1 MTHSIQYYE
10 QAFRTLHTNM
20 QHGKPAPHK
29 AFLLLAVIDMIEE
42 GVVTSTH
49 INLTEEL
56 EARFNKLW
64 KRLLGKSAY
73 FSPDVFKPYY
83 HMEHESFWK
92 LIAQDNINKEE
103 AVKPNYTRRWMRER
117 YKYAVI
123 DDELFA
129 LLQDETVRARLRV
142 VLISTYLTD
151 QPVKVSIIDGAD
163 KTGLVLIS
171 LLLGMMVA

>member
-1 MTHSIQYYE
+1 MKDIRFYE

-42 GVVTSTH
+42 GLITSTH
-49 INLTEEL
+49 ISLTDEL
-56 EARFNKLW
+56 ETRFNTLW
-64 KRLLGKSAY
+64 KHLLGKSVY

-83 HMEHESFWK
+83 HMDHEPFWK
-92 LIAQDNINKEE
+92 LVAQYNINKEV
-103 AVKPNYTRRWMRER
+103 AVKPNYTRKWMREH

-151 QPVKVSIIDGAD
+151 QPVKVSIMDGAD
-163 KTGLVLIS
+163 KTGLALIG
-171 LLLGMMVA
+171 LLLGVLVA

>member
-1 MTHSIQYYE
+1 MKDLQYYE

-29 AFLLLAVIDMIEE
+29 AFLLLAVMDMIEE
-42 GVVTSTH
+42 GLITSTH
-49 INLTEEL
+49 INLTDEL
-56 EARFNKLW
+56 ETRFNKLW
-64 KRLLGKSAY
+64 KHLLGKSAY

-83 HMEHESFWK
+83 HMEHEPFWK
-92 LIAQDNINKEE
+92 LVAQDNINKEV
-103 AVKPNYTRRWMRER
+103 AVKPNYTRKWMRER
-117 YKYAVI
+117 YKFALI

-151 QPVKVSIIDGAD
+151 QPVKVSIMDGAD
-163 KTGLVLIS
+163 KTGFALIS
-171 LLLGMMVA
+171 LLLGVLVA

>member
-29 AFLLLAVIDMIEE
+29 AFLLL
-42 GVVTSTH
+42 
-49 INLTEEL
+49 
-56 EARFNKLW
+56 
-64 KRLLGKSAY
+64 
-73 FSPDVFKPYY
+73 
-83 HMEHESFWK
+83 
-92 LIAQDNINKEE
+92 
-103 AVKPNYTRRWMRER
+103 
-117 YKYAVI
+117 AVI